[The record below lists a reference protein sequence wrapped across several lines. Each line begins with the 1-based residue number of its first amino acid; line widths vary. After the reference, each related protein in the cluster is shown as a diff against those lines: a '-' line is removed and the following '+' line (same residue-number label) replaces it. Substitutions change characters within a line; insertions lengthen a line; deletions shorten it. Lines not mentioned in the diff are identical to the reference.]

1 MVDYSFVSNTPLFR
15 GINEQETVS
24 MLNCLGGK
32 IVSYPKEMYVY
43 HTGDH
48 IRAMGLILSGSVNIE
63 KVDVWGN
70 CNIIENIDRGQVFAE
85 TYACAPTEPL
95 TVNVVAA
102 ESCEILFLDIK
113 KVLQTCPSACDFHSR
128 LVRNLLTVMAGKN
141 LALTRK
147 MNHITPKSIRARLLS
162 YFSYEAIKQGKY
174 TFTIPFNRQQLADY
188 LSVERSA
195 LSNELS
201 KMRSDGLLEFQ
212 KNTFTLKCGSALEG
226 KI

>member
-1 MVDYSFVSNTPLFR
+1 MINYNFIAATPLFR
-15 GINEQETVS
+15 GMTEQETAS

-32 IVSYPKEMYVY
+32 TEVYQKEEYIY

-48 IRAMGLILSGSVNIE
+48 VRAMGLILSGSVHIE

-70 CNIIENIDRGQVFAE
+70 CNIIENIGTGQVFAE

-95 TVNVVAA
+95 MVNVVAA
-102 ESCEILFLDIK
+102 EACEVLFLDVK
-113 KVLQTCPSACDFHSR
+113 KALQTCPSVCDFHSR
-128 LVRNLLTVMAGKN
+128 LIRNLLVVMAGKN

-201 KMRSDGLLEFQ
+201 KMRNDGLLEYN
-212 KNTFTLKCGSALEG
+212 KNIFTLKCGSGLED
-226 KI
+226 KK